1 MSKYNLQDILNEY
14 VGGSRHGT
22 INISYR
28 DLQDAMDKVEA
39 DGDFVVREKHGRSGD
54 GKTNRE
60 FEVVFIGAAR
70 GDNNQKKQDLLFMII
85 NLDLIQLMKII
96 LIRNIL
102 LVLVVVIKKLL

>member
-22 INISYR
+22 IKISYR
-28 DLQDAMDKVEA
+28 DLQDAMDTIERQ
-39 DGDFVVREKHGRSGD
+39 GDFVVRELPGPSGD

-70 GDNNQKKQDLLFMII
+70 GDNKQEEAGNNEEVTRLRKQEGTI
-85 NLDLIQLMKII
+85 
-96 LIRNIL
+96 IRNKTNKNKNKN
-102 LVLVVVIKKLL
+102 KKKD